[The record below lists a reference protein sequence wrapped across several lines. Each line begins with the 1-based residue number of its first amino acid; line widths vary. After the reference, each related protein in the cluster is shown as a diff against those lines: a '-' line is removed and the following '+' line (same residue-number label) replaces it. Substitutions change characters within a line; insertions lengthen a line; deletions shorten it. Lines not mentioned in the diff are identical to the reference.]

1 MPSKQSRKNRK
12 KTTSR
17 RPSRSMQVKSA
28 EPKEKSRFTE
38 MSLKDSQGQ
47 IQEVEPAILA
57 NDENNDS
64 FVDSASNINSQREE
78 RIISDAVYDL
88 RRTAVT
94 VVISLVALSA
104 FVISN

>member
-17 RPSRSMQVKSA
+17 RPSRSIQAKSV

-47 IQEVEPAILA
+47 IQEVEPAISG